1 MSSQEQAEQS
11 QTDLPVQIVRRPAE
25 RPQEKYV
32 PIAQSVPSWILTR
45 PVAPHMRLSPK
56 ELGV

>member
-1 MSSQEQAEQS
+1 MSETSQAEQS
-11 QTDLPVQIVRRPAE
+11 QNDLPGIIVRKPTD
-25 RPQEKYV
+25 RPQEKYI

-56 ELGV
+56 ELGA